1 MSNIEDVNIRS
12 SHSLQVRILVKV
24 KETIK
29 LNTTMTMQEE
39 GTVNDV
45 NGLFL
50 LEMKAKVTGYQL
62 ASPRI
67 HEDFLSS
74 SVSLHLKI
82 TYSFKKQLN
91 E

>member
-1 MSNIEDVNIRS
+1 M
-12 SHSLQVRILVKV
+12 RILVKV

-50 LEMKAKVTGYQL
+50 LEVNAKVTGYQL
-62 ASPRI
+62 TSSRI
-67 HEDFLSS
+67 YKDFLSP

-82 TYSFKKQLN
+82 TYSFEK
-91 E
+91 

>member
-1 MSNIEDVNIRS
+1 M
-12 SHSLQVRILVKV
+12 RILVKV

-50 LEMKAKVTGYQL
+50 LEMNTKVTGYQL
-62 ASPRI
+62 TSSRI
-67 HEDFLSS
+67 YKDFLSP
-74 SVSLHLKI
+74 SVSFHLKI
-82 TYSFKKQLN
+82 TYSFEK
-91 E
+91 

>member
-45 NGLFL
+45 NGLFF
-50 LEMKAKVTGYQL
+50 A
-62 ASPRI
+62 
-67 HEDFLSS
+67 
-74 SVSLHLKI
+74 
-82 TYSFKKQLN
+82 
-91 E
+91 